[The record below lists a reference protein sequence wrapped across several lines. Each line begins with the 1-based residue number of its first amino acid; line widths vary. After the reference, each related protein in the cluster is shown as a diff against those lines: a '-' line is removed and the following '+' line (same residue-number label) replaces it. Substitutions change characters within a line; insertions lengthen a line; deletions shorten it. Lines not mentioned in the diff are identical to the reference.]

1 MEDVL
6 VAHDER
12 KYAAKTSND
21 ILNGA
26 EGLCGENK
34 SKSDSKTSDNGSM
47 ENNYR
52 YENKKKFHDEEE
64 SAMETSIKES
74 VEYSPQNKN
83 ENKGKKSSDRSKY
96 GKFQE
101 RGYTNSE
108 IRMSVA
114 EYLGIL
120 CKIIMSNSVYS
131 FGGKF
136 YLQSEHGSIGDEA
149 VGMIAQLVMIWW
161 SKQLKM
167 KLKKSE
173 DRESFDENLCR

>member
-1 MEDVL
+1 M

-34 SKSDSKTSDNGSM
+34 SKSDSKTSDNGLM

-74 VEYSPQNKN
+74 VEYAPQNKN

-96 GKFQE
+96 WKFQE
-101 RGYTNSE
+101 R
-108 IRMSVA
+108 A
-114 EYLGIL
+114 LQIL
-120 CKIIMSNSVYS
+120 K
-131 FGGKF
+131 
-136 YLQSEHGSIGDEA
+136 
-149 VGMIAQLVMIWW
+149 
-161 SKQLKM
+161 
-167 KLKKSE
+167 
-173 DRESFDENLCR
+173 

>member
-1 MEDVL
+1 M

-64 SAMETSIKES
+64 SAMETKDSKLEIKINDGE
-74 VEYSPQNKN
+74 
-83 ENKGKKSSDRSKY
+83 KKSDDKVI
-96 GKFQE
+96 K
-101 RGYTNSE
+101 NSW
-108 IRMSVA
+108 
-114 EYLGIL
+114 
-120 CKIIMSNSVYS
+120 
-131 FGGKF
+131 
-136 YLQSEHGSIGDEA
+136 
-149 VGMIAQLVMIWW
+149 LV
-161 SKQLKM
+161 
-167 KLKKSE
+167 
-173 DRESFDENLCR
+173 D

>member
-1 MEDVL
+1 M

-34 SKSDSKTSDNGSM
+34 SKSDSKTSDNGLM

-74 VEYSPQNKN
+74 VEYAPQNKN

-101 RGYTNSE
+101 RAYTNSE

-120 CKIIMSNSVYS
+120 CKIIMSNQVHS